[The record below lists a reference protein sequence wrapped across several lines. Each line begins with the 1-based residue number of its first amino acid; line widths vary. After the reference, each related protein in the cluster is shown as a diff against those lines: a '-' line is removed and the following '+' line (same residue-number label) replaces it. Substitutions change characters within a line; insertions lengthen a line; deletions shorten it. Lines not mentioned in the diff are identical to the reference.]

1 MYSYPVNFD
10 KLILFQNEVHF
21 LPFSTISSH
30 VYLTTCKRFFLDFF
44 TSLLYALFEMPALFE
59 CLLILTSVIN
69 LQNEKCALNVKNVC

>member
-1 MYSYPVNFD
+1 MRSYPVNFD

-30 VYLTTCKRFFLDFF
+30 VYLTTWKRFFLDFF
-44 TSLLYALFEMPALFE
+44 TSLLYALFE
-59 CLLILTSVIN
+59 CLLIITSVIN

>member
-1 MYSYPVNFD
+1 MHSYTRPVNFD

-44 TSLLYALFEMPALFE
+44 TSLLYALFE

>member
-1 MYSYPVNFD
+1 MRSYPVNFD

-44 TSLLYALFEMPALFE
+44 TSLLYALFE